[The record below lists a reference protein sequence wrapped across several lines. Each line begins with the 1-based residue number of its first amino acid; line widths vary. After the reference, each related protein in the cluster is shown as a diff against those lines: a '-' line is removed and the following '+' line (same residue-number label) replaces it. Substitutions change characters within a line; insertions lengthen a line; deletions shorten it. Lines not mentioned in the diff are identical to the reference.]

1 MLLSLSGLSQD
12 AQVSFEA
19 VVGTGEGDGGVP
31 HGHLLARLVEAMWAG
46 DQSALATVR
55 DDVLEAMGADALV
68 DAVAVSAN
76 FHMMTRIADGTGTR
90 YDEAGLE
97 RTAEVREHLGVNE
110 MASSSWGLREAPPS

>member
-19 VVGTGEGDGGVP
+19 VVGTGDGDGGVP
-31 HGHLLARLVEAMWAG
+31 HGNLLARLAQAMWEG
-46 DQSALATVR
+46 DESALAIVR
-55 DDVLEAMGADALV
+55 DEVTETMGGDALV

-90 YDEAGLE
+90 YDDAGLE
-97 RTAEVREHLGVNE
+97 RTAAVRDQIGVNE
-110 MASSSWGLREAPPS
+110 MVSSRLDERPESPS